1 MLDVALAYRRYQFL
15 GEEFLTWVWYLIEK
29 EPDCLPR
36 IDKQLSALEIGRR
49 MVLVNRRSGDND
61 ETVTIKGEHADM
73 GEGLLALKKGGMV
86 AELHLIYRSGDNEWQ
101 FNLKGESLNISS
113 LKVPET
119 GKIESDD
126 EIEGAVIE
134 KIYLYGQIVKLVNAL
149 FQYFIKL
156 RVGSKW
162 ENQITP
168 AIREWIAAA

>member
-15 GEEFLTWVWYLIEK
+15 GEEFLTWLWYLIEK
-29 EPDCLPR
+29 EPGRLPR
-36 IDKQLSALEIGRR
+36 IDKQLAALEIGRR
-49 MVLVNRRSGDND
+49 MVIIKRGSGEND
-61 ETVTIKGEHADM
+61 ETVTIKGANAEMD
-73 GEGLLALKKGGMV
+73 EGLLALKKGGMV

-134 KIYLYGQIVKLVNAL
+134 KIYLLGQIVNLVNAL
-149 FQYFIKL
+149 FRSFVKL
-156 RVGSKW
+156 RVGPKW
-162 ENQITP
+162 EGQIVP
-168 AIREWIAAA
+168 AIREWIAAG